1 MSSAFTFTSAARTAV
16 DAAAAATAAAVAS
29 GCDFHG
35 LVSPS
40 QKSGPLKL
48 FGNKC

>member
-16 DAAAAATAAAVAS
+16 DAAAAATAAVAS
-29 GCDFHG
+29 SCDFHG

-48 FGNKC
+48 FGNK